1 MTPDLLFFFKISW
14 AALVLLWLRINF
26 WIICYSSVKIIMG
39 SLMGIAL
46 SLYIALIC
54 MAILTIL
61 ILLIHA
67 QGLSFLLSVS
77 SLMSR
82 KII

>member
-61 ILLIHA
+61 ILLIQEHGIA
-67 QGLSFLLSVS
+67 FHLFKS
-77 SLMSR
+77 S
-82 KII
+82 